1 MKLLSVWHG
10 RFVGFRN
17 KRRARQFQGA
27 AENLVYYPE
36 DSVFTYRTIW
46 MGNDVFIN
54 RRAYF
59 SGRIHIGNHVL
70 FGPDVF
76 ITSGDHCFTEI
87 GKYIHKQGR
96 VVPREVN
103 ICDDVWVG
111 AKTCILAGV
120 TIGEGTVV
128 GAGSVVTKDLPPY
141 SICVGNPCRKI
152 KDRYPPGALAGH
164 LILLGKESDDAVPD
178 IGI

>member
-1 MKLLSVWHG
+1 MKLLSFWHG
-10 RFVGFRN
+10 RLVGYRK
-17 KRRARQFQGA
+17 KRKARKFQGA
-27 AENLVYYPE
+27 AANLVFYPE
-36 DSVFTYRTIW
+36 DSVFTYGTIRI
-46 MGNDVFIN
+46 GNDVFIN

-96 VVPREVN
+96 VVPREVE
-103 ICDDVWVG
+103 ICDDVWIG

-128 GAGSVVTKDLPPY
+128 GAGSVVTKDLPSY
-141 SICVGNPCRKI
+141 SVCVGNPCRKI
-152 KDRYPPGALAGH
+152 KDRYSSGALAEH
-164 LILLGKESDDAVPD
+164 LKLLGKESDEAVPD
-178 IGI
+178 TGI